1 MADAQPDTA
10 QEPHKLDDVMLAMDV
25 VDTLRHEEQMLARDL
40 SAPDREQQ
48 LIERLREIYK
58 AQGIDVPDAILRDGV
73 QALDDHRFSYEPRKG
88 GLISKA
94 YIHRGKWG
102 KPLLVFLGM
111 ISLAWG
117 INYAAFEAP
126 KKNEAKRIERAL
138 SVDIPK
144 SLQAA
149 KNDALSIAAN
159 GDIKARINTLYGD
172 GMAAVKAKNAK
183 EAQRIEKALTAL
195 SADLNQSYTIRI
207 VSRPGENS
215 GVFRVND
222 KSPGTQNYYLIVEA
236 IDASG
241 KRLSVSIES
250 EEDQKTKRTT
260 IWGVR
265 VPESVFDSVAAD
277 KRDDQIIQ
285 KSIIGRKERGFLEPN
300 YKVGT
305 RGGLI
310 LEW

>member
-1 MADAQPDTA
+1 MADALPDTA

-25 VDTLRHEEQMLARDL
+25 VDTLRHEEQMLAHDL

-58 AQGIDVPDAILRDGV
+58 AQGIEVPDAILRDGV
-73 QALDDHRFSYEPRKG
+73 RALDNHRFAYEPRKG
-88 GLISKA
+88 GFISKA

-111 ISLAWG
+111 IGMAWG

-126 KKNEAKRIERAL
+126 KKSEAKRIERAL

-144 SLQAA
+144 SLETA

-159 GDIKARINTLYGD
+159 SDIKARINTLYAD

-183 EAQRIEKALTAL
+183 EAARIETALTAL

-222 KSPGTQNYYLIVEA
+222 KAPGTQNYYLIVEA
-236 IDASG
+236 LDASG
-241 KRLSVSIES
+241 KRLSVNITS
-250 EEDQKTKRTT
+250 EEDQKTNRTK

-265 VPESVFDSVAAD
+265 VSEAVFDRVAAD

-285 KSIIGRKERGFLEPN
+285 KSVIGAKKRGHLNPA
-300 YKVGT
+300 YTVKT
-305 RGGLI
+305 AGGLI